1 MSPERTS
8 SIHFSLSMLFFL
20 FLFFFKF
27 FFYFTAIS
35 NVAGLSYLFPICLN
49 KNEINVV
56 VVNKSIYVDFP
67 SIVMSTFARLRT
79 IKVPFF

>member
-1 MSPERTS
+1 
-8 SIHFSLSMLFFL
+8 MLFFL
-20 FLFFFKF
+20 FFFFFFFFKF
-27 FFYFTAIS
+27 FFYFTALS

-56 VVNKSIYVDFP
+56 VVNKSVYVDFP
-67 SIVMSTFARLRT
+67 SILMSTFAKLRT